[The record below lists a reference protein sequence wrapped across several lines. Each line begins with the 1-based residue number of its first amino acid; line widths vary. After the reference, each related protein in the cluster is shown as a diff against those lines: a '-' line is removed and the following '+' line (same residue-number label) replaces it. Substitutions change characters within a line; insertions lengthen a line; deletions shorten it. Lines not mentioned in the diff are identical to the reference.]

1 MSTISVASI
10 DIDIPSL
17 LVGVG
22 AGVAGLDMLSVTAI
36 AGFSVLSIGLAA
48 VAFGYLHAKYNQG

>member
-1 MSTISVASI
+1 MKSISVASI

-22 AGVAGLDMLSVTAI
+22 AGVAGVDLLANTLL
-36 AGFSVLSIGLAA
+36 AGASLLTVGGAVL
-48 VAFGYLHAKYNQG
+48 AFGYLTHKYGEE